1 MEDFPIFAR
10 SSLDTIDSDENPFEA
25 PVEAIPFVFAKFEE
39 ASRLDEEET
48 ILKSILL
55 KDN

>member
-25 PVEAIPFVFAKFEE
+25 PVEAIPFTFVKFEE